1 MLIDDRAGC
10 VEKCDVFSQHD
21 WRHAGSLK
29 RCCHCRTRTVGFD
42 PKNKIGTCWYMLVQ
56 CHLEV
61 S

>member
-29 RCCHCRTRTVGFD
+29 RCCHSLSLSDTDRM
-42 PKNKIGTCWYMLVQ
+42 I
-56 CHLEV
+56 
-61 S
+61 